1 MDESR
6 IERPTEVRVNGW
18 TGAAAPSQTL
28 PERTP
33 WGQKQNLAARTQ
45 WLAPAAPA
53 DPRDW
58 QHPDVGWGLVLPDD
72 DSLGAVAKAKAD
84 DAPLLR
90 PLLDKRPGAP
100 VLRWRPELQQ
110 SYLRRYY
117 EDGSAQ
123 DLSAQ
128 APSPGISRGRIP
140 QYLLIVA
147 SPRKIPWAVQYALN
161 MSTFVGRLDC
171 ADDKGLE
178 NDQGLKN
185 YVSALVNDWQ
195 GQTTQPR
202 APVVWR
208 VDHGEPDITWL
219 MARSVAG
226 KLWEKFEGDKDND
239 FTGRTLLKDG
249 EATGDNLAAA
259 LAGKSPSLIVTTSH
273 GMTGPLDNTALLKSQ
288 LGAPVDVQHR
298 ALSLAQLGAWK
309 PSGAIWYAHACC
321 SAGSDQQSR
330 YKGLLPDDGAVGS
343 MLNGVAAGAGAM
355 VAPLAQ
361 ALLGA
366 EQPLRAFVGHVEPT
380 FDWTLRDP
388 INKQVLTSVLTDAL
402 YTQLYQQDK
411 RTPIGFA
418 MKEVYKQA
426 GSFYGAWQTAV
437 HDIDRNV
444 PGMRDWALYR
454 QLVAMD
460 RQTLVILGD
469 PTVAVPRF
477 S

>member
-1 MDESR
+1 MPEQT
-6 IERPTEVRVNGW
+6 IERPVEVRVNAW
-18 TGAAAPSQTL
+18 TGQAAPSQEL
-28 PERTP
+28 PKRTP
-33 WGQKQNLAARTQ
+33 WGQKQNLVARTQ
-45 WLAPAAPA
+45 WLAPSAPA

-58 QHPDVGWGLVLPDD
+58 QHPDVGWGVVLPDSD
-72 DSLGAVAKAKAD
+72 EHKAIVKARGED
-84 DAPLLR
+84 VPLLR
-90 PLLDKRPGAP
+90 PLLDQRPGAP
-100 VLRWRPELQQ
+100 VLRWRRELGVG
-110 SYLRRYY
+110 YLRRYY

-128 APSPGISRGRIP
+128 APNAGTGKGRIP

-147 SPRKIPWAVQYALN
+147 SPEAIPWSVQYALN
-161 MSTFVGRLDC
+161 MSNFVGRLHFL
-171 ADDKGLE
+171 DDKGLA
-178 NDQGLKN
+178 N
-185 YVSALVNDWQ
+185 YLAALVSNWEAQ
-195 GQTTQPR
+195 KTRPR

-219 MARSVAG
+219 MARAVAG
-226 KLWEKFEGDKDND
+226 RLWDKFVQDDDLNE
-239 FTGRTLLKDG
+239 RTLLKDG
-249 EATGDNLAAA
+249 DATGARLAAA
-259 LAGKSPSLIVTTSH
+259 LLEKSPSLIVTTSH
-273 GMTGPLDNTALLKSQ
+273 GMTGPLDDAALMKSQ
-288 LGAPVDVQHR
+288 LGAPVDVQHQP
-298 ALSLAQLGAWK
+298 LSLASLGAWK

-321 SAGSDQQSR
+321 SAGSDSQSR
-330 YKGLLPDDGAVGS
+330 YKGFLPDDGGVGS

-355 VAPLAQ
+355 LAPLAQ

-411 RTPIGFA
+411 PTPIGFA
-418 MKEVYKQA
+418 LREVYQQA
-426 GSFYGAWQTAV
+426 GNFFATWATAV
-437 HDIDRNV
+437 KDIDRNV

-469 PTVAVPRF
+469 PTVALPRL